1 VDFFTVHGHG
11 GPATIT
17 PDAPAPRLDGTTL
30 TVPVERHNYRLL
42 IIEKK

>member
-1 VDFFTVHGHG
+1 MDFFTVFGHG
-11 GPATIT
+11 GAVTIT
-17 PDAPAPRLDGTTL
+17 HDPPAPRLDGTTL

>member
-1 VDFFTVHGHG
+1 MIHNWSKWAEEYG
-11 GPATIT
+11 I
-17 PDAPAPRLDGTTL
+17 DGYYIDNMVPMTTL